1 MKIMV
6 VLSRVPYPLE
16 KGDKLRAY
24 NQIRYLSQ
32 HHDIYLF
39 ALTDKDDNADA
50 ERELGQFCKKMVFQ
64 KISIVRRALQTL
76 RFLIKG
82 LPLQCGWFFSRA
94 AQRRLNSFMAEVAP
108 DHVYCQLVRTAE
120 YVKTA
125 SLPKTI
131 DYQDVLSKGMARRAE
146 AAPWYLKPF
155 FRMEQ
160 RRLARY
166 EENIFPY
173 FDNKTIITGVD
184 RDLIPHPQH
193 DEIHVIAN
201 GVDFEKFSY
210 KGESKE
216 FDLIFTGNMSYP
228 PNVDAAEFIVKQIF
242 PKLRER
248 FPDLTVVLA
257 GANPSQKVLALRQ
270 KGVIVTGW
278 VDSMEEYYAKSKI
291 FIAPMQLGTGLQ
303 NKLLEAMAMRLPCIT
318 SPLAGKPL
326 EGVVDG
332 KEIIICNTV
341 TGYVDAV
348 SILLNNPEKYAEIS
362 ENGYDFVKSNY
373 NWETMTAK
381 LERVITDFAI
391 S

>member
-1 MKIMV
+1 MKILV
-6 VLSRVPYPLE
+6 VLPRVPFPLE

-24 NQIRYLSQ
+24 HQIRLLSKN
-32 HHDIYLF
+32 HEIYLF
-39 ALTDKDDNADA
+39 ALSDKSDNSEA
-50 ERELGQFCKKMVFQ
+50 EVELERFCKKIVFH
-64 KISIVRRALQTL
+64 KIGVAVRICQTAVFAL
-76 RFLIKG
+76 KG
-82 LPLQCGWFFSRA
+82 LPLQCGWFYSRV
-94 AQRRLNSFMAEVAP
+94 AQKKLNRFISEIKP
-108 DHVYCQLVRTAE
+108 DHIYCQLVRTAE
-120 YVKTA
+120 YVKD
-125 SLPKTI
+125 SLLPKTI

-160 RRLARY
+160 KRLARY

-210 KGESKE
+210 NGEPKE

-270 KGVIVTGW
+270 NGVIVTGW
-278 VDSMEEYYAKSKI
+278 VDSMADYYAKSKI
-291 FIAPMQLGTGLQ
+291 FIAPMHLGTGLQ

-326 EGVVDG
+326 SNVVDG

-348 SILLNNPEKYAEIS
+348 SILLNNPDKYAEIS
-362 ENGYDFVKSNY
+362 ANGYDFVKNNY

-381 LERVITDFAI
+381 LERVIAAHI

>member
-1 MKIMV
+1 
-6 VLSRVPYPLE
+6 S
-16 KGDKLRAY
+16 
-24 NQIRYLSQ
+24 
-32 HHDIYLF
+32 
-39 ALTDKDDNADA
+39 DA
-50 ERELGQFCKKMVFQ
+50 EVELGRFCKKIVFH
-64 KISIVRRALQTL
+64 KIGLAVRAFQTAVFAL
-76 RFLIKG
+76 KG
-82 LPLQCGWFFSRA
+82 LPLQCGWFYSRA
-94 AQRRLNSFMAEVAP
+94 AQKKLNRFISEIQP
-108 DHVYCQLVRTAE
+108 DHIYCQLVRTAE
-120 YVKTA
+120 YVKV
-125 SLPKTI
+125 SPLPKTI

-146 AAPWYLKPF
+146 AAPWYLKQF

-160 RRLARY
+160 KRLARY

-210 KGESKE
+210 NGEPKE

-248 FPDLTVVLA
+248 FPNLTVVLA

-270 KGVIVTGW
+270 NGVIVTGW
-278 VDSMEEYYAKSKI
+278 VDSMADYYAKSKI
-291 FIAPMQLGTGLQ
+291 FIAPMHLGTGLQ

-326 EGVVDG
+326 SNVVDG

-348 SILLNNPEKYAEIS
+348 SILLNNPDKYAEIS
-362 ENGYDFVKSNY
+362 SNGYNFVQNNY

-381 LERVITDFAI
+381 LERVIAAHI

>member
-1 MKIMV
+1 MKILV

-24 NQIRYLSQ
+24 HQIRLLSKNNE
-32 HHDIYLF
+32 IFLF
-39 ALTDKDDNADA
+39 ALSDRHDNAEA
-50 ERELGQFCKKMVFQ
+50 EKELGKFCKKIVFH
-64 KISIVRRALQTL
+64 KIGLLT
-76 RFLIKG
+76 RFFHTVLFTIKG

-94 AQRRLNSFMAEVAP
+94 AQRHLNSFIAEVVP
-108 DHVYCQLVRTAE
+108 DHIYCQLVRTAE
-120 YVKTA
+120 YVKAA
-125 SLPKTI
+125 SLSKTI
-131 DYQDVLSKGMARRAE
+131 DYQDVLSKGMARRAD

-210 KGESKE
+210 KGEPKE

-248 FPDLTVVLA
+248 FPELTVVLA

-270 KGVIVTGW
+270 RGVIVTGW
-278 VDSMEEYYAKSKI
+278 VDSMEDYYAKSKI

-362 ENGYDFVKSNY
+362 ANGYDFVKNNY

-381 LERVITDFAI
+381 LERVIAAL
-391 S
+391 